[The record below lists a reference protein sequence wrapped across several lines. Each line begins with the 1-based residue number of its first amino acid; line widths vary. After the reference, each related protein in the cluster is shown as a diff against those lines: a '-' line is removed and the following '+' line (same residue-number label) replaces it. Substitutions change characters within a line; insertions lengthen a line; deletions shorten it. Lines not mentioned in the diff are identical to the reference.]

1 MVHSSPV
8 CSIVQSGKGTCL
20 VTLGARSRVTCRVN
34 KLISRDVD
42 TQGVCNAADQFY
54 QNFKYWKFAFHKDQD
69 LIETPTTRSDSDL
82 DEADEHADHLLVSS
96 I

>member
-1 MVHSSPV
+1 M
-8 CSIVQSGKGTCL
+8 
-20 VTLGARSRVTCRVN
+20 
-34 KLISRDVD
+34 D

-69 LIETPTTRSDSDL
+69 LIDTSTTRSDSDL
-82 DEADEHADHLLVSS
+82 DGDPGEADEQADLLLVSS